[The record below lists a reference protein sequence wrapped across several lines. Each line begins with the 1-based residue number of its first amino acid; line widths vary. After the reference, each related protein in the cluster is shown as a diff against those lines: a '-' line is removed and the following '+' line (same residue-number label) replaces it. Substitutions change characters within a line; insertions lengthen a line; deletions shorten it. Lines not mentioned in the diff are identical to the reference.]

1 VKMTRRSLLGGV
13 AAGVAFGPA
22 FAASSTDGWPAR
34 PVRLISP
41 YAAGGSSDIS
51 VRLLAEYFE
60 TRLGKK
66 FYVENK
72 AGAGSTIANQTVA
85 KADPDGYTFLYAA
98 APFETAEAM
107 FGKLSYDPHKDLRP
121 VAMAMFVPLFLIVN
135 SNAPYKTLS
144 EFIAYA
150 KSKPDG
156 ITFATPAAGSQPHL
170 AAELLGRTA
179 GFKGVSVQYGGDAP
193 SYIELLAGRAD
204 ATTTALPTA
213 LPHIQSGKLRVLGC
227 FSAERSAAYPEA
239 ATLREQGQD
248 VVAAAW
254 YGFMAPAATPDPIVD
269 RLQAEIDQALSDAA
283 IRQKLVVQGLDAH
296 YLPGPEFGKFIDSET
311 EKWSKVVRE
320 AGINKT

>member
-1 VKMTRRSLLGGV
+1 MRITRRGLLGGA
-13 AAGVAFGPA
+13 AAGMAFGPGYA
-22 FAASSTDGWPAR
+22 AASNDDWPSR

-41 YAAGGSSDIS
+41 YAAGGSNDIS

-60 TRLGKK
+60 ARLGRK

-107 FGKLSYDPHKDLRP
+107 FGKLGYDPHKDLRP
-121 VAMAMFVPLFLIVN
+121 VAMAMFVPLFLMVN
-135 SNAPYKTLS
+135 ANAPYKTLS

-156 ITFATPAAGSQPHL
+156 VTFATPAAGSQPHL
-170 AAELLGRTA
+170 AAELLSRTA
-179 GFKGVSVQYGGDAP
+179 GFKSVSVQYGGDAP

-227 FSAERSAAYPEA
+227 FSAERSSAYPEA

-269 RLQAEIDQALSDAA
+269 RLRTEIEQALSDS
-283 IRQKLVVQGLDAH
+283 RLKQKLVVQGLDAN
-296 YLPGPEFGKFIDSET
+296 YLSGAEFGQFIDGET
-311 EKWSKVVRE
+311 EKWGKIIRE
-320 AGINKT
+320 AGINKQ